1 MNKHYS
7 NRQTYKRIVFQST
20 TNQPLHPIKNSSLTA
35 TIKTT
40 DTWKKAKKTKTTNKT
55 NQQQFTNITASTKI
69 IDFSTMTNA
78 YKGKL

>member
-40 DTWKKAKKTKTTNKT
+40 DTWKKAKKKQKQQTKRTSNNSPTL
-55 NQQQFTNITASTKI
+55 QQVQ
-69 IDFSTMTNA
+69 
-78 YKGKL
+78 KLLIFQP